1 MLESRRVVSPDK
13 IKNCLAIQNLIL
25 KKVLKTLESESAALP
40 EPTVLP
46 LTQTAGTSAI
56 GPVHASD
63 ETADAS
69 ADSLFEHFAWLYIFC
84 REKLFRDDT
93 ERMIT
98 RLWPSAKPRP
108 GEKLIELGCGPGF
121 YSCRLAERFPQIYVL
136 GVDRSPSQL
145 SWAREKRDRL
155 SLRNC
160 RFQSDNVLE
169 LSHPDDSFDVLVASR
184 LFTVLPDRRRA
195 VAEMYRVL
203 RPGGRCFIAE
213 PRWAAWASIP
223 LFTMWLLAGLT
234 HVKNGYREPTR
245 ARVLSPREMDR
256 LFASQPWR
264 KMETWR
270 EGRYQYALCE
280 KG

>member
-1 MLESRRVVSPDK
+1 MESNGVVSTDK
-13 IKNCLAIQNLIL
+13 IKNCVAIPNIIL

-40 EPTVLP
+40 EPAVLP
-46 LTQTAGTSAI
+46 LAQTAGTSAI
-56 GPVHASD
+56 GTVHPTE
-63 ETADAS
+63 ETGDAS
-69 ADSLFEHFAWLYIFC
+69 SDSLFEHFAWLYIFC

-93 ERMIT
+93 ERMVGT
-98 RLWPSAKPRP
+98 LWPTGSPQA

-121 YSCRLAERFPQIYVL
+121 YSCALAERFPQLSVF

-145 SWAREKRDRL
+145 SWAREKRDKL
-155 SLRNC
+155 GLNNC

-169 LSHPDDSFDVLVASR
+169 LSHPDDSFDVLIASR
-184 LFTVLPDRRRA
+184 LFTVLPNRRRA

-213 PRWAAWASIP
+213 PRWAFWASIP

-234 HVKNGYREPTR
+234 HFNNGYREPTR
-245 ARVLSPREMDR
+245 ARVLSPREMNR
-256 LFASQPWR
+256 LFASQQLR
-264 KMETWR
+264 KIKTWR